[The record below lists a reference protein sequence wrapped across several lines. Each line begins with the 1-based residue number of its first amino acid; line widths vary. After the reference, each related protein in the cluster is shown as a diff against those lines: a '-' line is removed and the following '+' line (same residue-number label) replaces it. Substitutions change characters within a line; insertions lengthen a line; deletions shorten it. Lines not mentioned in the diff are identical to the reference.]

1 MILENNRMK
10 LCLLG
15 DVALFGR
22 CSIAGS
28 PDWKTYFADVAD
40 YLKSFDYVVGNLE
53 TPFSR
58 TQKTHGAKSAYLCSD
73 VENIEILRYLNIDAV
88 NLANNHMFDYGSEGY
103 ETTKRLLAENGIE
116 YFGSEGREL
125 KLEIADNKLAFSG
138 FCCYSTNPLHTVRYG
153 KYGINELNYQTVL
166 SVMKGL
172 NQQGY
177 LNIVSIHTGI
187 EHVNFPDRTTVRSA
201 RKLAAEMDYVFYG
214 HHPHV
219 SQGIEKIDGSLLA
232 YSLGNFCFDDVYSLV
247 SDKPLVELSDN
258 NRSSFLLS
266 IEIHDNKI
274 KAYDILPIYIGK
286 DRIYLGKGTVSGDLD
301 RYSKKLEEIE
311 GSEYLQMRSSLI
323 NEYYGN
329 RKSKRDLR
337 WVLQRLRPRYVRLT
351 LDMII
356 NKIKYKKNI
365 NEL

>member
-1 MILENNRMK
+1 MK

-15 DVALFGR
+15 DIALFGK

-28 PDWKTYFADVAD
+28 PDWKTYFADIAD

-53 TPFSR
+53 TPFSHA
-58 TQKTHGAKSAYLCSD
+58 QKIHGAKSAYLCSD
-73 VENIEILRYLNIDAV
+73 VENIEILRFLNIDAV
-88 NLANNHMFDYGSEGY
+88 NLANNHMFDYGAEGY
-103 ETTKRLLAENGIE
+103 ETTKRLLAGAGIE
-116 YFGSEGREL
+116 YFGSEG
-125 KLEIADNKLAFSG
+125 KNHKVDIADNRLAFSG

-153 KYGINELNYQTVL
+153 KYGINELNYQTVQ
-166 SVMKGL
+166 SVMKDM

-177 LNIVSIHTGI
+177 LNIVSVHTGI

-201 RKLAAEMDYVFYG
+201 RKLAEEMDYVFYG

-219 SQGIEKIDGSLLA
+219 SQGIEKVGGSLLA

-247 SDKPLVELSDN
+247 SDKPLVSLSDN

-266 IEIHDNKI
+266 LEIQDGKI
-274 KAYDILPIYIGK
+274 QTYDTLPIYIGK
-286 DRIYLGKGTVSGDLD
+286 DRIYLGKGTVVDDLN
-301 RYSKKLEEIE
+301 RYSKKLTEVE
-311 GSEYLQMRSSLI
+311 SPDYLQMRSSLI
-323 NEYYGN
+323 REYYGS
-329 RKSKRDLR
+329 RKSKRDLK
-337 WVLQRLRPRYVRLT
+337 WVFQRMRPRYVRLT

-356 NKIKYKKNI
+356 NKIKYKKYI